1 MLDLGLQRGN
11 INARGYINVSLNF
24 TVEKMYF
31 LIKIIPFT
39 FNIENKS
46 IKSA

>member
-1 MLDLGLQRGN
+1 MLDLGLQRDN

-31 LIKIIPFT
+31 SIKITPFT
-39 FNIENKS
+39 FNMENKS
-46 IKSA
+46 TKST